1 MARKSNEIKENE
13 ELKENVATEATEN
26 EAVTSTG
33 ETAEEIK
40 GESVEAPAA
49 ADEKIEE
56 AEDAKVEENA
66 SNTEEDAEV
75 QAKED
80 VLVANTSFNDKYT
93 ATKYVKGTE
102 FVVVDEEI
110 ETEKISDKKYKISA
124 KRAEEIKA
132 KGYID

>member
-1 MARKSNEIKENE
+1 MARRSNEIKENE

-26 EAVTSTG
+26 ETVTSTG

-49 ADEKIEE
+49 EEKIEE

-75 QAKED
+75 QVKED

>member
-1 MARKSNEIKENE
+1 MAKKNNEVKENE
-13 ELKENVATEATEN
+13 ELKENVVTEATEN
-26 EAVTSTG
+26 EVVTSTG

-40 GESVEAPAA
+40 GEG
-49 ADEKIEE
+49 IETP

-66 SNTEEDAEV
+66 SKIEEDAEV
-75 QAKED
+75 QVKENIA
-80 VLVANTSFNDKYT
+80 VANTSFNDKYT
-93 ATKYVKGTE
+93 GTKYDKGTE
-102 FVVVDEEI
+102 FVIVDEDV

>member
-1 MARKSNEIKENE
+1 MARKNNEVKENE

-49 ADEKIEE
+49 AEEKIEE
-56 AEDAKVEENA
+56 VEDAKVEENA

-75 QAKED
+75 QVKED
-80 VLVANTSFNDKYT
+80 VVVANTSFNDKYT
-93 ATKYVKGTE
+93 GTKYAKGTE

-110 ETEKISDKKYKISA
+110 ETEKISDKKYKLSA